1 MSRLFE
7 WHNLMFA
14 LALLIGAV
22 LVLGSALGLL
32 SAEASLD
39 AEHDA
44 EHADASGTLLA
55 ALGIGRAPLAVF
67 VITALLAFGA
77 AGVSTDFLLER
88 WVASPISRGALALF
102 AALVSGFVV
111 ARGTSKLVARFVP
124 SLESYASAK
133 DELVG
138 TTGVAELSIAR
149 DFGIARVLD
158 GTGTPMKIKCQ
169 AYGEPIAKG
178 SEILV
183 VDYDPERDVYT
194 VESNPSEE
202 R

>member
-1 MSRLFE
+1 M
-7 WHNLMFA
+7 
-14 LALLIGAV
+14 
-22 LVLGSALGLL
+22 
-32 SAEASLD
+32 
-39 AEHDA
+39 
-44 EHADASGTLLA
+44 
-55 ALGIGRAPLAVF
+55 
-67 VITALLAFGA
+67 
-77 AGVSTDFLLER
+77 
-88 WVASPISRGALALF
+88 
-102 AALVSGFVV
+102 
-111 ARGTSKLVARFVP
+111 
-124 SLESYASAK
+124 
-133 DELVG
+133 G